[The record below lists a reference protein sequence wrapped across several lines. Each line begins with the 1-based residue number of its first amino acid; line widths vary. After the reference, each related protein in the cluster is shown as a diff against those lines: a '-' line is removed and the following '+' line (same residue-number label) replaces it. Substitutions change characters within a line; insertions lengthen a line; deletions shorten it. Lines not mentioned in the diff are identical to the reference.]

1 MSAPTNAKV
10 TIEIDAAPEAVYDLV
25 SDVTRMG
32 EWSPECV
39 RCEWLGDPGTVGARF
54 RGHNRRGPARWSTT
68 AEVLAADRPL
78 TFAFATMYK
87 GRASTRWTYTL
98 QRTATGT
105 DLTEGFDAVYTPGW
119 IALAERLFMRNRQQ
133 QLEAGID

>member
-1 MSAPTNAKV
+1 
-10 TIEIDAAPEAVYDLV
+10 
-25 SDVTRMG
+25 
-32 EWSPECV
+32 V
-39 RCEWLGDPGTVGARF
+39 RGSGAT
-54 RGHNRRGPARWSTT
+54 NRRGPARWSTT

-133 QLEAGID
+133 QLEAGIDDTLAAIKVAAEASREPR